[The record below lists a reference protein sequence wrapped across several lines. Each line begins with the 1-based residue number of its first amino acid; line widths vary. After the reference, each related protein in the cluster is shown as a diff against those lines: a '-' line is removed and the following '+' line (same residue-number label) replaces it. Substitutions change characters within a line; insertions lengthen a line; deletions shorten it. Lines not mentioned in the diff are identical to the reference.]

1 MLIYVQM
8 GCVDMGLLANRAP
21 PNPPLPPDEYSKP
34 YFDRLVNILNLFFQ
48 QINAVQPISIAQLN
62 IDINTL
68 PTQADLANLRSGDV
82 YRDTTAGNVLKVKV

>member
-1 MLIYVQM
+1 
-8 GCVDMGLLANRAP
+8 MGLLANRAP

-62 IDINTL
+62 INVDTL
-68 PTQADLANLRSGDV
+68 PTDADYVNLRSGDV
-82 YRDTTAGNVLKVKV
+82 YRDVGAGNALKVKV

>member
-1 MLIYVQM
+1 M

-21 PNPPLPPDEYSKP
+21 PNPPLPPEEYNKL

-82 YRDTTAGNVLKVKV
+82 YRDTAAGNVLKVKV

>member
-1 MLIYVQM
+1 VLIYVQM

-21 PNPPLPPDEYSKP
+21 PNPPLPPEEYSKP

-62 IDINTL
+62 INVDTL
-68 PTQADLANLRSGDV
+68 PTDADYVNLRSGDV
-82 YRDTTAGNVLKVKV
+82 YRDVGAGNVLKVKV